1 MTAVVKP
8 AQITAVKGFRDVLPD
23 ESARWR
29 LIEEEAFEVLSRYS
43 FEEIR
48 LPMAEKTELFARSI
62 GTETDIV
69 EKEMYTFTDRG
80 GTSIT
85 LRPEATAS
93 VVRAAIEHG
102 LITPDRERRLFYCG
116 PMFRRERPQ
125 KGRFRQF
132 YQIGAEVL
140 GRDDPVVDAEIIIL
154 LRDLLDRV
162 AARGVRFEL
171 NSLGDGRCR
180 PTYREHLR
188 TFAAARR
195 ERLCANCQRRLER
208 NTLRILDCKEPQ
220 CRKEMAGAP
229 VVVDHLCVPC
239 ADHLASVRRLL
250 DGAGVSVDLN
260 PRIVRGLD
268 YYCRTAF
275 EITAEGLGSQN
286 AIGGGGRYDELVA
299 ALGGPPVAGIGFA
312 IGLERLAMVTE
323 PTAELPR
330 PAVFIAPLGDEAWAT
345 GLAVATELRAVGRR
359 VELAAGRR
367 SLRALMRQAD
377 RTGARHVLIIGAEE
391 LTSGRGTVRD
401 MERKADH
408 PLSVDLGATGGELAA
423 QITRL
428 GGAAT

>member
-1 MTAVVKP
+1 MVKP
-8 AQITAVKGFRDVLPD
+8 AQITAVKGFRDILPD

-29 LIEEEAFEVLSRYS
+29 LLETEAFEVFARYS

-62 GTETDIV
+62 GAATDIV

-102 LITPDRERRLFYCG
+102 LVGQERERRFFYCG

-140 GRDDPVVDAEIIIL
+140 GRDDPVVDAEVIVL
-154 LRDLLDRV
+154 LRDLLERV
-162 AARGVRFEL
+162 GAGGAKFEI

-180 PTYREHLR
+180 PAYREQLHG
-188 TFAAARR
+188 FAAERR
-195 ERLCANCQRRLER
+195 ERLCRNCQQRLER
-208 NTLRILDCKEPQ
+208 NTLRILDCKEEQ
-220 CRKEMAGAP
+220 CRKELVTAP
-229 VVVDHLCVPC
+229 LMVDHLCQPC
-239 ADHLASVRRLL
+239 ADHLASVQRLL
-250 DGAGVSVDLN
+250 DASGVSVEVN

-286 AIGGGGRYDELVA
+286 AVGGGGRYDDLVA

-312 IGLERLAMVTE
+312 IGVERLAMVTE
-323 PTAELPR
+323 GISASAGGPE
-330 PAVFIAPLGDEAWAT
+330 VFIAPLGEEALTRGLVVAT
-345 GLAVATELRAVGRR
+345 GLRGAGSR
-359 VELAAGRR
+359 VELASGGK
-367 SLRALMRQAD
+367 SLRTLMRRAD
-377 RTGARHVLIIGAEE
+377 RAGARHVLIIGADE
-391 LTSGRGTVRD
+391 LSSGRGTVRD
-401 MERKADH
+401 MERKTDH
-408 PLSVDLGATGGELAA
+408 PLSVDLGAAGAELAA
-423 QITRL
+423 QIARL
-428 GGAAT
+428 GDVAT

>member
-1 MTAVVKP
+1 
-8 AQITAVKGFRDVLPD
+8 
-23 ESARWR
+23 
-29 LIEEEAFEVLSRYS
+29 
-43 FEEIR
+43 
-48 LPMAEKTELFARSI
+48 
-62 GTETDIV
+62 
-69 EKEMYTFTDRG
+69 
-80 GTSIT
+80 
-85 LRPEATAS
+85 
-93 VVRAAIEHG
+93 
-102 LITPDRERRLFYCG
+102 
-116 PMFRRERPQ
+116 
-125 KGRFRQF
+125 
-132 YQIGAEVL
+132 VL

-188 TFAAARR
+188 SFAAARR

-220 CRKEMAGAP
+220 CRKEMEGAP

-345 GLAVATELRAVGRR
+345 GLAVATELRAAGRR

-367 SLRALMRQAD
+367 SLRAVMRQAD
-377 RTGARHVLIIGAEE
+377 RTGARHVLIIGADE

-401 MERKADH
+401 MKRKADH
-408 PLSVDLGATGGELAA
+408 PLSVDLRATGGELAA
-423 QITRL
+423 QISRL

>member
-1 MTAVVKP
+1 MVKP
-8 AQITAVKGFRDVLPD
+8 AQVTAVKGFHDLLPD

-29 LIEEEAFEVLSRYS
+29 LLEAEAFEILSSYA

-48 LPMAEKTELFARSI
+48 LPIAEKTELFARSI
-62 GTETDIV
+62 GDATDIV

-93 VVRAAIEHG
+93 VVRAALEHG
-102 LITPDRERRLFYCG
+102 LIAPDRERRLFYYG

-140 GRDDPVVDAEIIIL
+140 GRDDPVVDAEIIVL
-154 LRDLLDRV
+154 LRDLLGRV
-162 AARGVRFEL
+162 GARGVTIEL
-171 NSLGDGRCR
+171 NSLGDGECR
-180 PTYREHLR
+180 PAYRERLR
-188 TFAAARR
+188 SFAAVRR
-195 ERLCANCQRRLER
+195 ERLCDNCQRRLER
-208 NTLRILDCKEPQ
+208 NPLRILDCKEVR
-220 CRKEMAGAP
+220 CVEAMAGAP
-229 VVVDHLCVPC
+229 LVLDHLCVPC
-239 ADHLASVRRLL
+239 RDHLATVRRLL
-250 DGAGVSVDLN
+250 DAAGVSATIN
-260 PRIVRGLD
+260 PHIVRGLD

-275 EITAEGLGSQN
+275 EITAAGLGSQN
-286 AIGGGGRYDELVA
+286 AVGGGGRYDELVA

-312 IGLERLAMVTE
+312 IGVERLAMVADAL
-323 PTAELPR
+323 TARSPR
-330 PAVFIAPLGDEAWAT
+330 PAVVVAPLADDAWAT
-345 GLAVATELRAVGRR
+345 GLTVATALRAAGHR

-377 RTGARHVLIIGAEE
+377 RAGARHVLIIGADE
-391 LTSGRGTVRD
+391 LAAGRGTVRD

-408 PLSVDLGATGGELAA
+408 PLSVDLGATGGEMAA

-428 GGAAT
+428 